1 MLQPAEGQLKRAGF
15 DVKGPLLELYYEAY
29 RKNGL
34 GRPQQQIVASLLDWA
49 LGFKN
54 FNKT

>member
-1 MLQPAEGQLKRAGF
+1 MFQPAEGQLKRAGF
-15 DVKGPLLELYYEAY
+15 DVKAPLLELYYEAY

-34 GRPQQQIVASLLDWA
+34 GRPRQQIVASFPDWA
-49 LGFKN
+49 LGFRS